1 MFRGKKIRKRQQ
13 CERRIEML
21 TGISAESVR
30 QRVRAGLADAGEN
43 RTAEGRV
50 PGSRLRR
57 SVCIAAAVIA
67 LVSLSVMAFAGILD
81 FRTLFWEEGAGD
93 VRDTGSLSALETE
106 DVRFIVEDAV
116 SDDSMMYLIYSLESL
131 SEEGKRIVEEE
142 PIWTLMNMMECSYRD
157 SSGEEESENANIGVF
172 CSPLEELNEGDKRY
186 FRVKIPLKG
195 IEKISFCMEEG
206 GQKAEV
212 PMSLNPE
219 SIRFELFSD
228 DEAEARISEKEDE
241 VAAESGLAGDGWI
254 LKDIVV
260 TKLSLRVT
268 CLVKTGTAGYRLPW
282 IEIVYADGSSQ
293 PVAEILGGAYSGDPE
308 RSEDGEEK
316 GFYEIND
323 FGTFRQVQNPES
335 IKAVRIA
342 GKEYYPVAE

>member
-1 MFRGKKIRKRQQ
+1 
-13 CERRIEML
+13 ML

-30 QRVRAGLADAGEN
+30 QRVREGLADAGEN
-43 RTAEGRV
+43 RTAKGRL

-67 LVSLSVMAFAGILD
+67 LLSLSVMAFAGILD
-81 FRTLFWEEGAGD
+81 FRTLFWEEGAES
-93 VRDTGSLSALETE
+93 VRDTGSLPALETE

-131 SEEGKRIVEEE
+131 SEEGKRIVEED
-142 PIWTLMNMMECSYRD
+142 PLWTIMKMMEYSYHD
-157 SSGEEESENANIGVF
+157 SSSEEGRENSNIGVF

-186 FRVKIPLKG
+186 FCVKIPLKG

-206 GQKAEV
+206 GQKTEV
-212 PMSLNPE
+212 PMNLNPE
-219 SIRFELFSD
+219 SVRFELFSNE
-228 DEAEARISEKEDE
+228 EAEERIAGKEDE
-241 VAAESGLAGDGWI
+241 AAAESGLAGDGWI

-268 CLVKTGTAGYRLPW
+268 CLVKTATSGYQLPW

-308 RSEDGEEK
+308 GSEVGEEK
-316 GFYEIND
+316 SFYELND
-323 FGTFRQVQNPES
+323 FGTFRQVQNLGS